1 MERAGREP
9 GVRQRFGTWMMG
21 RLEGWFGGPARARVI
36 VLLGAVLAL
45 SSADASTVGAS
56 AATLRKALHVSNFDI
71 GLLVAVNSLMAAVAS
86 VPFGVLADRMK
97 RTRLLGLSIILW
109 GVCMLWSATVSSFSD
124 LLLTRL
130 LLGVATA
137 SAGPVVASMIGDWFP
152 GDERGRIYS
161 YVLTGELIGAGLG
174 FAVTGDITALS
185 WRAGFIVLALPAFA
199 LAVAILR
206 LPEPVR
212 GNRAPI
218 ADGMRTIPTQAYV
231 AAPDDASGGQPDET
245 DAQRLSRELGV
256 QPDPDQV
263 LRGDPS
269 RLGIIEATRH
279 ILSIRTN
286 VVMIVAS
293 AGGYFY
299 LSGVQTFG
307 TELAHDQYGIN
318 QAVANLVLLI
328 LGAGAVVGVLA
339 GGWFGDR
346 LLRRGMI
353 TGRLRVAWVAA
364 VIAAVAFIPALA
376 THKVLHAIPFLM
388 LAALGL
394 SGQNPPL
401 DAARLD
407 IMPAGLWGRAEGVRT
422 LLRTLA
428 QSIAPPLFGF
438 VADVIFGGGKGA
450 LRWTFLIMLIPLA
463 INAIWLFRAARTYPR
478 DVATAAAT
486 SSR

>member
-1 MERAGREP
+1 
-9 GVRQRFGTWMMG
+9 
-21 RLEGWFGGPARARVI
+21 
-36 VLLGAVLAL
+36 
-45 SSADASTVGAS
+45 
-56 AATLRKALHVSNFDI
+56 
-71 GLLVAVNSLMAAVAS
+71 
-86 VPFGVLADRMK
+86 
-97 RTRLLGLSIILW
+97 
-109 GVCMLWSATVSSFSD
+109 MLWSATVSSFTD

-130 LLGVATA
+130 FLGIATA
-137 SAGPVVASMIGDWFP
+137 SAGPVVASMLGDWFP

-161 YVLTGELIGAGLG
+161 YVLTGELVGAGFG
-174 FAVTGDITALS
+174 FAVTGDLTALS
-185 WRAGFIVLALPAFA
+185 WRLGFIVLALPAFA
-199 LAVAILR
+199 LAVMVLR

-218 ADGMRTIPTQAYV
+218 RPGMQTIPTKAYV
-231 AAPDDASGGQPDET
+231 ATSADDGEDQPDET

-256 QPDPDQV
+256 QPDPEAV
-263 LRGDPS
+263 LTGDPR
-269 RLGIIEATRH
+269 RLGLIAATRH

-286 VVMIVAS
+286 VAMIVAS
-293 AGGYFY
+293 AFGYFY

-339 GGWFGDR
+339 GGWLGDR
-346 LLRRGMI
+346 LLRRGNI
-353 TGRLRVAWVAA
+353 NGRLRVAWFAA
-364 VIAAVAFIPALA
+364 VIAAIAFIPALA

-428 QSIAPPLFGF
+428 QSVAPPLFGF
-438 VADVIFGGGKGA
+438 TADVIFGGGKGA
-450 LRWTFLIMLIPLA
+450 LRWTFLVMLIPLA
-463 INAIWLFRAARTYPR
+463 INAVWLFRATRTYPR

-486 SSR
+486 QQR

>member
-1 MERAGREP
+1 MGPGDQAQ
-9 GVRQRFGTWMMG
+9 GVRHRVGRWTMD

-36 VLLGAVLAL
+36 LTLGAVLAL

-56 AATLRKALHVSNFDI
+56 AGTLRKALHVSNFDI

-86 VPFGVLADRMK
+86 VPFGVLADRLPRS
-97 RTRLLGLSIILW
+97 RTLGLSIVLW
-109 GVCMLWSATVSSFSD
+109 GGCMLWSATVSSFTD

-130 LLGVATA
+130 FLGIATA
-137 SAGPVVASMIGDWFP
+137 SAGPVVASMLGDWFP

-161 YVLTGELIGAGLG
+161 YVLTGELVGAGFG
-174 FAVTGDITALS
+174 FAVTGDLTALS
-185 WRAGFIVLALPAFA
+185 WRLGFIVLALPAFLLA
-199 LAVAILR
+199 LMVLR

-218 ADGMRTIPTQAYV
+218 TSGMQTIPTEAYV
-231 AAPDDASGGQPDET
+231 AAPTGDGDDRPDET

-256 QPDPDQV
+256 QPDPKMV
-263 LRGDPS
+263 LTGDPR
-269 RLGIIEATRH
+269 RLGLIAATRH

-286 VVMIVAS
+286 VAMIVAS
-293 AGGYFY
+293 AFGYFY

-318 QAVANLVLLI
+318 QAVANLVLLV
-328 LGAGAVVGVLA
+328 LGAGAVIGVLA
-339 GGWFGDR
+339 GGWIGDR
-346 LLRRGMI
+346 LLRRGNI
-353 TGRLRVAWVAA
+353 NGRLRVAWAAA
-364 VIAAVAFIPALA
+364 VIAAVAFIPAFA

-407 IMPAGLWGRAEGVRT
+407 IMPSGLWGRAEGVRT

-438 VADVIFGGGKGA
+438 TADVIFGGGQGA
-450 LRWTFLIMLIPLA
+450 LRWTFLVMLIPLA
-463 INAIWLFRAARTYPR
+463 INAVWLFRATRTYPR

-486 SSR
+486 PR

>member
-1 MERAGREP
+1 MLL
-9 GVRQRFGTWMMG
+9 

-36 VLLGAVLAL
+36 LTLGAVLAL

-56 AATLRKALHVSNFDI
+56 AGTLRKALHVSNFDI

-86 VPFGVLADRMK
+86 VPFGVLADRLN
-97 RTRLLGLSIILW
+97 RTRTLGLSIIVW
-109 GVCMLWSATVSSFSD
+109 GACMLWSATVSSFSD

-130 LLGVATA
+130 FLGIATA
-137 SAGPVVASMIGDWFP
+137 SAGPVVASMLGDWFP

-161 YVLTGELIGAGLG
+161 YVLTGELVGAGFG
-174 FAVTGDITALS
+174 FAVTGDLTALS
-185 WRAGFIVLALPAFA
+185 WRLGFIVLAIPAFVLA
-199 LAVAILR
+199 LAVLR

-212 GNRAPI
+212 GNRAPLL
-218 ADGMRTIPTQAYV
+218 DGMQTIPTHAYV
-231 AAPDDASGGQPDET
+231 APGEDLSSVEPDET

-256 QPDPDQV
+256 QPNYEQV
-263 LRGDPS
+263 LTRDPS
-269 RLGIIEATRH
+269 RLGLIEATRH
-279 ILSIRTN
+279 ILAIRTN
-286 VVMIVAS
+286 TAMIVAS
-293 AGGYFY
+293 AFGYFY

-318 QAVANLVLLI
+318 QAVANVVLLI
-328 LGAGAVVGVLA
+328 LGAGAVIGVLA
-339 GGWFGDR
+339 GGWLGDR
-346 LLRRGMI
+346 LLRRGKI

-364 VIAAVAFIPALA
+364 VIAAIAFIPALA

-407 IMPAGLWGRAEGVRT
+407 IMPSGLWGRAEGVRT

-428 QSIAPPLFGF
+428 QSVAPPLFGF

-463 INAIWLFRAARTYPR
+463 INAIWLFRATRTYPR

-486 SSR
+486 PAA